1 MNLISR
7 QYKQF
12 YRTTKQQLN
21 PRGYLNQKY
30 LVQLLNKNLKGLLS
44 KSPRRRNPKNRTLR
58 QVFLI
63 KGFRNNLRLTLQNL
77 QNEL

>member
-21 PRGYLNQKY
+21 QRGYLNQKY